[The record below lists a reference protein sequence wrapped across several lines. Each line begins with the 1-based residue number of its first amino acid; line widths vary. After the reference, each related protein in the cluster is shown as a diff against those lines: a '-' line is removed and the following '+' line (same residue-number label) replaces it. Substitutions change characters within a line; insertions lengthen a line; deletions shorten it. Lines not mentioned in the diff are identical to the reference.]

1 MLWKKGAAYQKRSL
15 LKNRKQRPLL
25 APPGFWAKNNKEM
38 AVQLYCTAIFVLYFW
53 IRGQFLQETQVY
65 LGKLPINKENGLFSH
80 QNNEFFII
88 YLFCIWGL
96 YDIITAGQ
104 LLYFDGRGNMFA
116 LLTAP
121 WPIIPFHTLCSWYN
135 NRRAV
140 IIFQCPKCSPQLAEP
155 VAATALD
162 GQLYHCARC
171 ALWYNNRRAVIIFQV
186 AGQSC
191 SRFIYKLAARSFQR
205 AK

>member
-1 MLWKKGAAYQKRSL
+1 M
-15 LKNRKQRPLL
+15 L

-65 LGKLPINKENGLFSH
+65 LEKLPINKENGLFSH

-104 LLYFDGRGNMFA
+104 LLYFKWQGKVAPGSFISLQPALFRGQSKNKTTTAGFA
-116 LLTAP
+116 VKA
-121 WPIIPFHTLCSWYN
+121 
-135 NRRAV
+135 
-140 IIFQCPKCSPQLAEP
+140 
-155 VAATALD
+155 VAA
-162 GQLYHCARC
+162 
-171 ALWYNNRRAVIIFQV
+171 
-186 AGQSC
+186 
-191 SRFIYKLAARSFQR
+191 LAAGTAEWSYLW
-205 AK
+205 KK

>member
-1 MLWKKGAAYQKRSL
+1 M
-15 LKNRKQRPLL
+15 L

-53 IRGQFLQETQVY
+53 IRGQLLQETQVY

-191 SRFIYKLAARSFQR
+191 SRFIYKLAARPFQR

>member
-1 MLWKKGAAYQKRSL
+1 MLV
-15 LKNRKQRPLL
+15 
-25 APPGFWAKNNKEM
+25 PPGFWAKNNKEM

-53 IRGQFLQETQVY
+53 IRGQLLQETQVY

-135 NRRAV
+135 NRRAI

-171 ALWYNNRRAVIIFQV
+171 ALWYNNRRAVIIFPHSVCTQD
-186 AGQSC
+186 AHDASSYHSGQDIPQQK
-191 SRFIYKLAARSFQR
+191 FF
-205 AK
+205 